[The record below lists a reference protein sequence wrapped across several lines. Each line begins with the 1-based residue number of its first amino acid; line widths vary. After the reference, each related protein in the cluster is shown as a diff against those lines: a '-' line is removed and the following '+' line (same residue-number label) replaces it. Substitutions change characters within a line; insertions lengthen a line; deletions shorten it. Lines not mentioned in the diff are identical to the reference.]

1 MKRSV
6 KALIPSTC
14 CFIALA
20 YIGWRMSQGSGEFR
34 LDKGYKV
41 DIIVKGP
48 DGKII
53 PAIGRAPK

>member
-1 MKRSV
+1 
-6 KALIPSTC
+6 
-14 CFIALA
+14 
-20 YIGWRMSQGSGEFR
+20 MSQGSGEFR

>member
-1 MKRSV
+1 VKCCV
-6 KALIPSTC
+6 KAIIPSTC
-14 CFIALA
+14 CFVALG
-20 YIGWRMSQGSGEFR
+20 YIGWHMSQGSGEFR

-41 DIIVKGP
+41 DIIAKGP